1 MKTVVH
7 PDYQRFADFINGLP
21 GKMDSNEGELLY
33 QGRNV
38 VRLFEHEGGKYV
50 VKRFKKANFF
60 QRIAYTFFR
69 KTKAER
75 AYLYACELRE
85 RGFETPHEVAYFEKS
100 PGGLFLTGYFVSTYC
115 DYPTAYFDLVK
126 TDAYDKGLAACIAR
140 YLAELHQKGVLF
152 GDLNLN
158 NFLYRLEDGIF
169 RIVLIDTN
177 RSTFQTGVPPFEE
190 CMQNLRTLTHRRDL
204 LEDILDTYSK
214 AMGWKKET
222 VVEAVFSALDGF
234 ESRRMR
240 KKQVKRMLGLS
251 K

>member
-1 MKTVVH
+1 MKAVVH
-7 PDYQRFADFINGLP
+7 PDYQQFEDFISSLP
-21 GKMDSNEGELLY
+21 GKIDRNEGELLC

-38 VRLFEHEGGKYV
+38 VRLFGREGEKYV

-75 AYLYACELRE
+75 AYLYAGKLRE

-100 PGGLFLTGYFVSTYC
+100 PGGLFQTGYFVSTYC
-115 DYPTAYFDLVK
+115 DYSTAYLDLVK
-126 TDAYDKGLAACIAR
+126 TESYDKELAACIAR
-140 YLAELHQKGVLF
+140 YLVELHRKGVLF

-158 NFLYRLEDGIF
+158 NFLYRLEERTY

-177 RSTFQTGVPPFEE
+177 RSTFQTGVPSFEE

-214 AMGWKKET
+214 AMGWEKET

-240 KKQVKRMLGLS
+240 KKKLKKMLGM
-251 K
+251 